1 MKTLFNLIALIAIAN
16 LLIISGL
23 VGYLIV
29 SGKLNSESAGKIA
42 AVLRGEDL
50 VPASQATSQPT
61 SQPVAATSHAV
72 AEQKAEPFSLEML
85 EVQQALLE
93 RERRL
98 IEDRYSRVKDAEFK
112 LLKDR
117 EAFLQKKKEFYKQVE
132 LFQKASK
139 DEGFEKALALYS
151 KMPPKLAKED
161 FMKLDIDIVVTY
173 LMNMSKM
180 TAAKI
185 LKEFKTPEEQK
196 RRQEILEKIRT
207 RKILLETESKQV
219 KG

>member
-1 MKTLFNLIALIAIAN
+1 MKALFNLIALVAIAN

-23 VGYLIV
+23 VGYLIF
-29 SGKLNSESAGKIA
+29 SGKLNADSADKIA
-42 AVLRGEDL
+42 AILRGEQL
-50 VPASQATSQPT
+50 IPASQAATQPT
-61 SQPVAATSHAV
+61 TAPSTQIATTQQA
-72 AEQKAEPFSLEML
+72 KPFSLDML
-85 EVQQALLE
+85 EVQQAMLE

-117 EAFLQKKKEFYKQVE
+117 EAFLQQKKEFYKQVE

-151 KMPPKLAKED
+151 KMPPKLVKED
-161 FMKLDIDIVVTY
+161 FMKLDIDVVVAY

-207 RKILLETESKQV
+207 RRILLGTEPKQV

>member
-1 MKTLFNLIALIAIAN
+1 MKALFNLIALVAIAN

-23 VGYLIV
+23 VGYLIF
-29 SGKLNSESAGKIA
+29 SGKLNAESAGKIS

-50 VPASQATSQPT
+50 VPASQVASQPAGVATSQ
-61 SQPVAATSHAV
+61 AAV
-72 AEQKAEPFSLEML
+72 AREERKTFSMEML
-85 EVQQALLE
+85 EVQQATLE
-93 RERRL
+93 REKRL

-132 LFQKASK
+132 MFQKASK

-161 FMKLDIDIVVTY
+161 FMKLDIDIVVAY

-207 RKILLETESKQV
+207 RKILLETETKQV
-219 KG
+219 RG